1 MEKSKSDD
9 PQTDPSASASASPT
23 TASASPVDDATI
35 AQCWQAVE
43 SLTTIFGFPYEV
55 ANHAVNE
62 VGPDVTACY
71 NFILDQQLAK
81 DGGGSI
87 APIDSCPHIAEHVK
101 TTARDVANYF
111 ANSSHAMLE
120 IPCCMPPN
128 QKKPTGGLK
137 SEAIVANKAEEKDDK
152 EDHCPLGENWFCLA
166 TKKVL
171 CSRYVNGHALQHWK
185 DTGNCVAVSL
195 ADLSVW
201 CHICEAYIKDKSG
214 VEHGPILKPILK
226 TLEDIK
232 FGGGEEEEEG
242 KGDATM

>member
-1 MEKSKSDD
+1 MESKSDD
-9 PQTDPSASASASPT
+9 PPTDPSASASST
-23 TASASPVDDATI
+23 TASASPLDDATV

-43 SLTTIFGFPYEV
+43 SLTSIFGFPYEV

-81 DGGGSI
+81 DGGGTI
-87 APIDSCPHIAEHVK
+87 EPIGSCPHIAQHVK
-101 TTARDVANYF
+101 VTAQDVVNYF
-111 ANSSHAMLE
+111 AKSSHAMLE
-120 IPCCMPPN
+120 IPCCMPPK

-137 SEAIVANKAEEKDDK
+137 SEAVVAKKEEEDNK

-166 TKKVL
+166 TKKIL

-185 DTGNCVAVSL
+185 DTGNCIAVSF

-201 CHICEAYIKDKSG
+201 CHVCEAYIKDNSDAEQG
-214 VEHGPILKPILK
+214 LILKPIL
-226 TLEDIK
+226 TALEDIK
-232 FGGGEEEEEG
+232 FGGGEEQEEG
-242 KGDATM
+242 DTTKKAQA